1 MSGLLEWNRD
11 SQMGVRD
18 GNGVSDMEHSGG
30 DLTAAA
36 LFGLLWET
44 MAEVLGT
51 TATAV
56 LVRRAARRA
65 TAHWPVLQQLVI
77 HQDGLAYQF
86 RVPETWQEGSNP
98 EALAA
103 LRALGQEV
111 CHLLHVMT
119 GAVVIR
125 RLARLMPLRRY
136 GIIPEQEV

>member
-1 MSGLLEWNRD
+1 MEWDGD
-11 SQMGVRD
+11 SQMGGQD
-18 GNGVSDMEHSGG
+18 GNGVSETQHSGG
-30 DLTAAA
+30 DTTAAA
-36 LFGLLWET
+36 LFGLLWGT

-56 LVRRAARRA
+56 MVRRAAQRA
-65 TAHWPVLQQLVI
+65 AAHWPVLQQLVI

-86 RVPETWQEGSNP
+86 QVPATWQEGSNP

-111 CHLLHVMT
+111 CHLLRAMT

-125 RLARLMPLRRY
+125 RLARVMPLRRY

>member
-1 MSGLLEWNRD
+1 
-11 SQMGVRD
+11 MGVQD
-18 GNGVSDMEHSGG
+18 GPGVSDTEPTGG
-30 DLTAAA
+30 DPTAGA

-86 RVPETWQEGSNP
+86 RIPETWQEGSNP

-111 CHLLHVMT
+111 CHLLHAMT
-119 GAVVIR
+119 GPVVIR

>member
-1 MSGLLEWNRD
+1 
-11 SQMGVRD
+11 
-18 GNGVSDMEHSGG
+18 MEHSGG
-30 DLTAAA
+30 DPTAAA

-86 RVPETWQEGSNP
+86 RVPETWQEGSNS
-98 EALAA
+98 EEMAA

-125 RLARLMPLRRY
+125 RLARVMPLRRY

>member
-1 MSGLLEWNRD
+1 
-11 SQMGVRD
+11 MGVRD
-18 GNGVSDMEHSGG
+18 GKSVSEMEHSE
-30 DLTAAA
+30 DDATAAA

-51 TATAV
+51 TGTAV
-56 LVRRAARRA
+56 MVRRAARRA
-65 TAHWPVLQQLVI
+65 AAHWPVLQQLVI

-86 RVPETWQEGSNP
+86 RVPETWQEGANP

-111 CHLLHVMT
+111 CYLLHAMT
-119 GAVVIR
+119 GPVVTR

-136 GIIPEQEV
+136 GIIPEQEYK

>member
-1 MSGLLEWNRD
+1 
-11 SQMGVRD
+11 MGARD

-30 DLTAAA
+30 DTTAAA
-36 LFGLLWET
+36 LFGLLWGT

-56 LVRRAARRA
+56 LVRRAAQRA
-65 TAHWPVLQQLVI
+65 AAHWPVLQQLVI
-77 HQDGLAYQF
+77 HQDGLTYQF
-86 RVPETWQEGSNP
+86 RVPKTWEEGSNP

-103 LRALGQEV
+103 LQALGQEV

-119 GAVVIR
+119 GSVVIR

>member
-1 MSGLLEWNRD
+1 M
-11 SQMGVRD
+11 VRS
-18 GNGVSDMEHSGG
+18 VFEMEHSGG
-30 DLTAAA
+30 DMSAAA

-65 TAHWPVLQQLVI
+65 ATHWPVLQQLVI
-77 HQDGLAYQF
+77 RQDGLTYQF
-86 RVPETWQEGSNP
+86 QVPETWQEGANP

-103 LRALGQEV
+103 LQALGQEV
-111 CHLLHVMT
+111 CDLLHVMT

-125 RLARLMPLRRY
+125 RLARLMLLRRY
-136 GIIPEQEV
+136 GIIPEKEV

>member
-1 MSGLLEWNRD
+1 LSGLSEWDRD

-18 GNGVSDMEHSGG
+18 GNGVSDLEHSGG
-30 DLTAAA
+30 DPTAAA

-51 TATAV
+51 AATAV

-65 TAHWPVLQQLVI
+65 AAHWPVLQQLVI

-86 RVPETWQEGSNP
+86 RVPKTWQEDSNP

-111 CHLLHVMT
+111 CQLLHVMT

-125 RLARLMPLRRY
+125 RLARVMLLRRY